1 MSSPFVGQIT
11 MFAGNFAPAG
21 WALCDGGL
29 LSVQQ
34 NEALFSLLGTTYG
47 GDGRTTF
54 GLPDLR
60 GRLPV
65 HAGQGAGISNI
76 PIGGKGGGVQVT
88 LSTTQM
94 PTHTHALQADDDV
107 GTTQDPAGQVL
118 AEFPS
123 TINVDPYSTTAPSA
137 AMNASAIAN
146 TGGGQAHNNVQPFLC
161 VNFIIALLGIYPSRN

>member
-1 MSSPFVGQIT
+1 MSSPFLGQIT

-34 NEALFSLLGTTYG
+34 NAALFSLLGTTYG

-65 HAGQGAGISNI
+65 HAGQGIGISNI
-76 PIGGKGGGVQVT
+76 PIGGKGGG
-88 LSTTQM
+88 SRSRC
-94 PTHTHALQADDDV
+94 LQRRCRLIPMRCRQ
-107 GTTQDPAGQVL
+107 TMMWGQRKIQL
-118 AEFPS
+118 DRYWRNFLPPLML
-123 TINVDPYSTTAPSA
+123 TP
-137 AMNASAIAN
+137 IARRL
-146 TGGGQAHNNVQPFLC
+146 QP
-161 VNFIIALLGIYPSRN
+161 RR